1 MHYTAFQTV
10 QGLLG
15 DMSLSE
21 GKPAQRMLTGKTMA
35 HKQTP
40 LTHQREKYQWRERE
54 RENLTKPLNNI
65 TDQNKIAFLIKEKQ
79 SFLIFFACLRFVA
92 M

>member
-1 MHYTAFQTV
+1 MCCTAFQTV

-21 GKPAQRMLTGKTMA
+21 GKPAQQTLTGKTVA

-40 LTHQREKYQWRERE
+40 LTHQREKYQWRGRE
-54 RENLTKPLNNI
+54 SHQTTQEHAHQIPV
-65 TDQNKIAFLIKEKQ
+65 QNKTVFLFIYCMFK
-79 SFLIFFACLRFVA
+79 FFAL
-92 M
+92 